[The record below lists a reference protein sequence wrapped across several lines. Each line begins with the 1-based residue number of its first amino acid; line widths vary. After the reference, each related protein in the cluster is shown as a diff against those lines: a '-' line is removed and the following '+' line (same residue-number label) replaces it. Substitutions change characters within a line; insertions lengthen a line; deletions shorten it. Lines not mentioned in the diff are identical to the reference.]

1 MKKLELLLN
10 HIYNINYSLTPSE
23 TMIVQR
29 QRNELKYNLLEAF
42 VEVLI
47 EAGIPDDL
55 IHRTAD
61 GYIFELQNLVHGRIP
76 IEIDVKVKNMDYI
89 VEDAIDE
96 WQAKIAA
103 QKDKEAK
110 RIRQEQEKERKRLE
124 KEALDKQRKER
135 IMKEYAEYKNK
146 SENEDL

>member
-1 MKKLELLLN
+1 MKKLELLLD
-10 HIYNINYSLTPSE
+10 HIYNIDYALTPSE
-23 TMIVQR
+23 TMIIQR

-61 GYIFELQNLVHGRIP
+61 GYIFELQNLLHGRIP

-103 QKDKEAK
+103 QKHKEEKEA
-110 RIRQEQEKERKRLE
+110 RAAAEKERRRLE
-124 KEALDKQRKER
+124 KERLERQRKEGVL
-135 IMKEYAEYKNK
+135 AEYEEYK
-146 SENEDL
+146 SKKSTNM